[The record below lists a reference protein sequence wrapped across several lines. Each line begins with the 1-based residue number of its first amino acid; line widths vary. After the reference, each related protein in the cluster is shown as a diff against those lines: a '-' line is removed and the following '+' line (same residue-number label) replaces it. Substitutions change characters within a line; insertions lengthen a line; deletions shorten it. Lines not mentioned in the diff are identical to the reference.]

1 MNFNSLFFHFSD
13 LRNLLKCKDSMF
25 PCYFLLNIRVTWLN
39 MVYAPPLITMGLLN
53 LKICQNFVVT
63 KIFLTFFRGITTRG
77 KGAGELQ
84 PGGSFQ
90 VAVVQTFCRK
100 TIDIHIYLKLDLV
113 STFWQDIWILM
124 SVTKEGYIL
133 KLQL

>member
-1 MNFNSLFFHFSD
+1 MNFSFLFFHFSD

-39 MVYAPPLITMGLLN
+39 MVNAPPLITMGLLN

-63 KIFLTFFRGITTRG
+63 KTFLTFFRGITTRG

-84 PGGSFQ
+84 TPPPHPR
-90 VAVVQTFCRK
+90 TP
-100 TIDIHIYLKLDLV
+100 LV
-113 STFWQDIWILM
+113 IL
-124 SVTKEGYIL
+124 
-133 KLQL
+133 

>member
-1 MNFNSLFFHFSD
+1 MNFSSLFFHFSD

-53 LKICQNFVVT
+53 LKICQNVVVT

-90 VAVVQTFCRK
+90 VDVVQTFCRK

-113 STFWQDIWILM
+113 STF
-124 SVTKEGYIL
+124 
-133 KLQL
+133 

>member
-1 MNFNSLFFHFSD
+1 MNFSSLFFHFSD

-39 MVYAPPLITMGLLN
+39 MVNAPPLITMGLLN

-63 KIFLTFFRGITTRG
+63 KTFLTFFRGITTRG

-84 PGGSFQ
+84 TPPSPPPHPPSNF
-90 VAVVQTFCRK
+90 VVVT
-100 TIDIHIYLKLDLV
+100 
-113 STFWQDIWILM
+113 M
-124 SVTKEGYIL
+124 SEIFR
-133 KLQL
+133 